1 MVSVGSISLGV
12 SLKGVKQAIKEAEEF
27 KQEIAGVEDE
37 TGVAAGEMDNFSD
50 STEQGR
56 ESTGKMTGAIS
67 RLHGWI
73 QILLGGSLV
82 TMITSLVSLSSISA
96 AASVVMAK
104 LTGAFAA
111 LVAAGEVVLGAIGTI
126 IGVLSAKIIIILAVI
141 AAVGLLITEITG
153 LTNVTALNKDK
164 VLEFAGA
171 VKQWIIN
178 AINSI
183 GKFGKKAFN
192 KLVSLGSKIKNKII
206 NIIDNTIDNIQK
218 KITNLVDKI
227 MNLRERAKD
236 VVTGLTEK
244 LPDLNITSEVQ
255 AKTNTERSESNNGD
269 NISQDVTNE
278 INITIDTDQDLS
290 DLSRRDMRQ
299 LADEIADR
307 LGDDFNRSI

>member
-111 LVAAGEVVLGAIGTI
+111 LVAAGKVVLGAIGTI

-218 KITNLVDKI
+218 KITNLVDNVI
-227 MNLRERAKD
+227 GIHR
-236 VVTGLTEK
+236 VTDKNRKALGIDPADDTENILEIFKGRIYGMQDIRIK
-244 LPDLNITSEVQ
+244 L
-255 AKTNTERSESNNGD
+255 GF
-269 NISQDVTNE
+269 NE
-278 INITIDTDQDLS
+278 DCKRFAQRDIN
-290 DLSRRDMRQ
+290 
-299 LADEIADR
+299 
-307 LGDDFNRSI
+307 DFRKSYGWEE